1 MPEDTRDQSADDTTA
16 PTRRERARGAMAG
29 LAIGDAIGRPV
40 EGMSAA
46 EIQAQY
52 GRVTGYLNDTPAGS
66 DDTEYALLT
75 AKTIL
80 RVGTGATRDDFARSW
95 IEDVLPQ
102 SDGFAGGGFSEMAAI
117 DNLRRGLRPP
127 LSGDHIHSWSDGL
140 AMRVAPI
147 GIAADGDQAL
157 AERLA
162 IEDGVVSHSG
172 EGVHCGVAVAV
183 AVTAAMAG
191 AGADEAFAAALAAV
205 PDDSWIAR
213 NLQDGRELVRRISD
227 PDALAIALHDRL
239 AIVDYYWADIAP
251 EATALALCAVIAG
264 RGDFTESTLFAVNL
278 GRDADT
284 IAAMAGC
291 VAGAISG
298 VDAIPRAWLDG
309 LRPVEGSCIRSMAG
323 IHPLETAD
331 QLVDQLEGVR

>member
-1 MPEDTRDQSADDTTA
+1 MVDENAR

-40 EGMSAA
+40 EGLSAA
-46 EIQAQY
+46 EIQQRY
-52 GRVTGYLNDTPAGS
+52 GRVTGYLLDTPAGS

-75 AKTIL
+75 AKTVL
-80 RVGTGATRDDFARSW
+80 RAGTGATRDDFARSW
-95 IEDVLPQ
+95 IDDVLPQ

-127 LSGDHIHSWSDGL
+127 LSGDHIHAWSDGL
-140 AMRVAPI
+140 AMRVAPL
-147 GIAADGDQAL
+147 GIVADGDREL
-157 AERLA
+157 AARLA
-162 IEDGVVSHSG
+162 VEDGVVSHSG

-191 AGADEAFAAALAAV
+191 ADADEVFAAALGAV
-205 PDDSWIAR
+205 PADSWTAR
-213 NLQDGRELVRRISD
+213 NLVAGRDLVRSIAD
-227 PDALAIALHDRL
+227 VDALAIALHDRL
-239 AIVDYYWADIAP
+239 AVVDYYWADIAP
-251 EATALALCAVIAG
+251 EATALALSAVIAG
-264 RGDFTESTLFAVNL
+264 GGDFARSTLFAVNL

-298 VDAIPRAWLDG
+298 VGAIPPDWLDG
-309 LRPVEGSCIRSMAG
+309 LRPVEGSCIRAMAG
-323 IHPLETAD
+323 IHPLDTAD
-331 QLVDQLEGVR
+331 QLVDLLEVAR